1 MSAEQQL
8 LSQIIEK
15 AWNDP
20 VFKQKLL
27 SDPKA
32 AILESFNITVP
43 SNIELHALE
52 ETPNNFYIVI
62 PPAPQVNAAS
72 EDETTAMW

>member
-32 AILESFNITVP
+32 ALLESFNITVP
-43 SNIELHALE
+43 SDIELHALE
-52 ETPNNFYIVI
+52 ETPNKFYIVI
-62 PPAPQVNAAS
+62 PPAPQANAAG
-72 EDETTAMW
+72 DESLAMW